1 MRGNALP
8 LSQCGGPQTYRFT
21 HFIPELI
28 FHYIRETVRLNKNT
42 YIADLDPFENI
53 YISLDMLD
61 QKAIEVL
68 SDICP

>member
-1 MRGNALP
+1 M
-8 LSQCGGPQTYRFT
+8 
-21 HFIPELI
+21 
-28 FHYIRETVRLNKNT
+28 RLNKNT

-68 SDICP
+68 SDICPDCDIQLDFEIA